1 MTVLTA
7 REAVSNVLVLK
18 AAWMRTNAWYLGGG
32 LALEPELSRW
42 RLHPEGELRK
52 LSREL
57 LEGTWKPGA
66 WSQVP
71 YPKKDRTLRHYVVPT
86 VRDQVA
92 FMAHLVLLG
101 PLVDSQVHSF
111 AFGNRWYRPMVWD
124 RRQPTPSWQN
134 RPYPFATS
142 KIYLPYS
149 RSHGLFRRVAHW
161 TVAQMTETPIREEDY
176 AGNVQHLED
185 YGADSLPPWT
195 RGEWWGGSKSVRAYW
210 AALDIQMAYP
220 SVLLGRL
227 SVAIERMLGETCP
240 DPEEVFRGY
249 PDAIVQA
256 MGDLGVRLKIAEGLV
271 IALGKTEVVP
281 GAIRDTAWALPGRH
295 RLPKLQR
302 EGDPGLPTGLA
313 VSGMLL
319 NVALHDA
326 DTSMM
331 RFLDATSGDDRGA
344 LVRFADDMYV
354 MSKSIEGVLGL
365 VEAVDMALAG
375 STGGALAT
383 PNEESNLC
391 LNFGKL
397 RPEPVQKVVGKYLQA
412 SGWAACR
419 TCKEPLPLG
428 DVSTEAGTI
437 LEWWWQL
444 RDARRHRYRR
454 NLDRTGIGKGD
465 VGPFVTAL
473 VERLSELGV
482 DTLDDRFGDGARR
495 HIARLHELARF
506 EIDDE
511 QVRPETRRTF
521 SANRLVRAWAPA
533 DVESQVLRDIRET
546 VASVLQSTPWQA
558 NLWRAVVRAAV
569 RRPRRKDRAGDREA
583 TDWLC
588 VQLRRVALEPEVTD
602 SLAWRNVWPE
612 VPTKGHKRNGWRS
625 HYLSF
630 HRAAFW
636 RAVAGTLRE
645 LGRHEYRYGSKSA
658 ELADP
663 SPNAW
668 LVRAVP
674 EGSHRDVADWLA
686 RLDEWAVVLYGHGGR
701 SRLAD
706 WPWEV
711 DAIAEAVLS
720 SQRMSQVAEAWRR
733 AATAADRT
741 LRVPATDVVLG
752 LPLCSELL
760 EELGRR
766 IPVRRTP
773 QRRLTAHELAHVRLG
788 QPDSSVS
795 RVLFPQGKRARIR
808 VGSPARRRTAVAAAL
823 ALGCLEDVRLSWVSR
838 LVGSR
843 ATRASVFRQDPLAL
857 GEYGRARDV
866 VVGQVVYK
874 RPAATLHRALW
885 GRPESGPL
893 REWALRAWE
902 TPAVGLPTPVAI
914 GLFAAAREQEAPAG
928 WSAVDGP
935 LTWRIRDA
943 DDALARTRRRQ
954 LGRRLPSRGRR
965 ARTDLDGGDGIEVTR
980 GLVWEL
986 PAHEAFYLPFAAL
999 CDEGDS
1005 EEVHDASYLLYCDVL
1020 LLVTALDGHEAV
1032 LSQLGRSGAGE
1043 GSFEDRWHW
1052 RSRIHLSA
1060 SAWRNL
1066 EKVLRW
1072 SERPQT
1078 DETDVGDRLL
1088 ESLKASIVG
1097 GEVLD
1102 SVVERIDVGL
1112 PVGLDEELVRGVSQ
1126 GIGGVPELPAALRSS
1141 DELAD
1146 ELVVRV
1152 GQVTAWPSMPQVVSR
1167 FPAMGWDNAVAVM
1180 TQVASAFEPS
1190 DDGTVGKPE
1199 LVLLPESTVPQS
1211 EAGTLRRLVGRKGI
1225 ASLAGLYWRRLHP
1238 PYRPT
1243 GGRSAGWR
1251 FFVNEAELAVPEG
1264 YDDRGPTTVRWF
1276 RVRKPVPAHIE
1287 EGLAMALRLRDPGVD
1302 WRILPG
1308 HRWYR
1313 FVHPRWGDF
1322 TIAICADLIDAEP
1335 WRSLRGELLHLLVVA
1350 HNVDVDLYDALTW
1363 VRAYENYVNVASV
1376 NHGRAGGSF
1385 VWTPRH
1391 AHSRELAKL
1400 RGGGLFLKADVKL
1413 PVKALRLAQKNGV
1426 TDAVLAAAAKWQT
1439 NTQSDP
1445 GFKSPPPGF
1454 AVEDP

>member
-1 MTVLTA
+1 
-7 REAVSNVLVLK
+7 
-18 AAWMRTNAWYLGGG
+18 MRTNAWYLGGG
-32 LALEPELSRW
+32 LAPEPELSRW
-42 RLHPEGELRK
+42 RLHPEAELRK

-57 LEGTWKPGA
+57 LEGTWEPRA
-66 WSQVP
+66 WLQVP
-71 YPKKDRTLRHYVVPT
+71 YPKKNRTLRHYVIPT

-101 PLVDSQVHSF
+101 PLFDSQAHNF

-124 RRQPTPSWQN
+124 RRQQTPSWQN

-161 TVAQMTETPIREEDY
+161 TVAQMTKTPIREDDY
-176 AGNVQHLED
+176 AGSVQHFED
-185 YGADSLPPWT
+185 YGADSLPSWT
-195 RGEWWGGSKSVRAYW
+195 RPEWWGGSKGERAYW

-227 SVAIERMLGETCP
+227 SVAMERMLGETCP
-240 DPEEVFRGY
+240 DPQDVFRGC
-249 PDAIVQA
+249 PDAIMQA
-256 MGDLGVRLKIAEGLV
+256 IGNPGVRFEIAEELA
-271 IALGKTEVVP
+271 IALGKIEVVP
-281 GAIRDTAWALPGRH
+281 GPIREPAWALLGMH

-326 DTSMM
+326 DTSIMT
-331 RFLDATSGDDRGA
+331 FLEERSGDSRGA

-354 MSKSIEGVLGL
+354 MSKSVEGVLGL
-365 VEAVDMALAG
+365 LEAVDIALAG
-375 STGGALAT
+375 SEGGTLST

-397 RPEPVQKVVGKYLQA
+397 RPEPVQRVVGKYLEA

-419 TCKEPLPLG
+419 TCNEPLPPEKA
-428 DVSTEAGTI
+428 SPEAGTI
-437 LEWWWQL
+437 LEWWRGL
-444 RDARRHRYRR
+444 VDRKRNRYRKDV
-454 NLDRTGIGKGD
+454 DRTGIGRGD

-473 VERLSELGV
+473 VERLSELGT

-533 DVESQVLRDIRET
+533 DIESQVVRDIRET
-546 VASVLQSTPWQA
+546 VASVLQATPWQA

-569 RRPRRKDRAGDREA
+569 RRPRGEIGGGHREA
-583 TDWLC
+583 AEWLC
-588 VQLRRVALEPEVTD
+588 VQLRRLALKPEGTD

-612 VPTKGHKRNGWRS
+612 EPSNGHKRDGWQS

-636 RAVAGTLRE
+636 RAVAETLRD
-645 LGRHEYRYGSKSA
+645 LGRYDHRHGSRSA

-663 SPNAW
+663 RPGGW
-668 LVRAVP
+668 TVRAVP
-674 EGSHRDVADWLA
+674 EGRHRDIADWLA
-686 RLDEWAVVLYGHGGR
+686 RLDEWAIVLYAHGGKA
-701 SRLAD
+701 RLAD

-711 DAIAEAVLS
+711 DALAEAMLS
-720 SQRMSQVAEAWRR
+720 WQRRSEVAEAWRR
-733 AATAADRT
+733 AATAADGT
-741 LRVPATDVVLG
+741 LRVPATDGVLG
-752 LPLCSELL
+752 LPLCAEML
-760 EELGRR
+760 EVLGRR
-766 IPVRRTP
+766 VPVRRTP
-773 QRRLTAHELAHVRLG
+773 QRRLAAEELAHVRFG
-788 QPDSSVS
+788 QPDNSVS
-795 RVLFPQGKRARIR
+795 RVLFPQGKRARIA
-808 VGSPARRRTAVAAAL
+808 GGTPAQRRTAIVAAL
-823 ALGCLEDVRLSWVSR
+823 ALGCLEDVRLGWAR
-838 LVGSR
+838 PLVGR
-843 ATRASVFRQDPLAL
+843 ARTRASVFRKEPLAL
-857 GEYGRARDV
+857 GEYGRAREV
-866 VVGQVVYK
+866 LVGQVVYR
-874 RPAATLHRALW
+874 RPATLHRALW
-885 GRPESGPL
+885 GRPDAGPL
-893 REWALRAWE
+893 REWPLRAWE
-902 TPAVGLPTPVAI
+902 TPAVGLPTAMAI

-928 WSAVDGP
+928 WSAADGP
-935 LTWRIRDA
+935 LTWRVRDA
-943 DDALARTRRRQ
+943 DEALVWTRRRQ
-954 LGRRLPSRGRR
+954 LGRLSGSPRRR
-965 ARTDLDGGDGIEVTR
+965 ARSPSEGGDGIGVTR
-980 GLVWEL
+980 RLGWEL
-986 PAHEAFYLPFAAL
+986 PPHEAFYLPFVAL
-999 CDEGDS
+999 CGERKS
-1005 EEVHDASYLLYCDVL
+1005 QKVHDASYLLYCDVL
-1020 LLVTALDGHEAV
+1020 LLLTALDGDESV
-1032 LSQLGRSGAGE
+1032 LGELARRGAGE

-1066 EKVLRW
+1066 ERVLRW

-1078 DETDVGDRLL
+1078 DETDLGNRLL
-1088 ESLKASIVG
+1088 ESLRAGIDGRDVF
-1097 GEVLD
+1097 D
-1102 SVVERIDVGL
+1102 PVVERIDVGL
-1112 PVGLDEELVRGVSQ
+1112 QVGLDEELVRGVSQ
-1126 GIGGVPELPAALRSS
+1126 GIGGVPELPSALRST

-1146 ELVVRV
+1146 ELVVRI
-1152 GQVTAWPSMPQVVSR
+1152 GQVTAWPPMSQVVSR
-1167 FPAMGWDNAVAVM
+1167 FPAMGSDSATAVM
-1180 TQVASAFEPS
+1180 RQVASAFEPS
-1190 DDGTVGKPE
+1190 GDGTVGKPE

-1211 EAGTLRRLVGRKGI
+1211 EAGTLRRLVGRTGI
-1225 ASLAGLYWRRLHP
+1225 ASLAGLYWRPLRP
-1238 PYRPT
+1238 AYRPA

-1251 FFVNEAELAVPEG
+1251 CFVNEAELAVPEG
-1264 YDDRGPTTVRWF
+1264 HGDRGPTTVRWF

-1287 EGLAMALRLRDPGVD
+1287 DGLAMALRLRDPGVD
-1302 WRILPG
+1302 WRVLSG

-1376 NHGRAGGSF
+1376 NHGKVGGSF

-1413 PVKALRLAQKNGV
+1413 PVKALRLAQRNGV
-1426 TDAVLAAAAKWQT
+1426 KDAVLAAAAKWQAA
-1439 NTQSDP
+1439 TQSDP

-1454 AVEDP
+1454 AAEDPRR